1 MGYAGAPHVQTISRR
16 SILLGGTSAVTLALG
31 FAFRSFARETI
42 TLNEFLA
49 LSATLTGVP
58 DLDATA
64 AGKLLDGFLSTGHGA
79 ELAAMIAEGESGG
92 AFADEI
98 VAAWYS
104 GRYATAAGPAAFNL
118 PDALLWRALDFTKPP
133 GRCGGSTGYWSEE
146 PKL

>member
-1 MGYAGAPHVQTISRR
+1 MQTISRR
-16 SILLGGTSAVTLALG
+16 SMLLGGTSAVTLALG
-31 FAFRSFARETI
+31 FALRTSARDTI
-42 TLNEFLA
+42 TEFRA
-49 LSATLTGVP
+49 LSVRLTGVP

-64 AGKLLDGFLSTGHGA
+64 AGKLLDGFLSTGHGG
-79 ELAAMIAEGESGG
+79 ELGAMIAEGGSGG

-133 GRCGGSTGYWSEE
+133 GRCGGSTGYWSEQ

>member
-1 MGYAGAPHVQTISRR
+1 MRFILTVLAVIGLAAP
-16 SILLGGTSAVTLALG
+16 ALA
-31 FAFRSFARETI
+31 E
-42 TLNEFLA
+42 
-49 LSATLTGVP
+49 
-58 DLDATA
+58 DD
-64 AGKLLDGFLSTGHGA
+64 
-79 ELAAMIAEGESGG
+79 AAMIAEGESGG

-98 VAAWYS
+98 VAARYS